1 MKRKALLCILC
12 FVFGCGTL
20 QVKTA
25 TSFGA
30 DEMDLV
36 QKAVLPMGIDCSY
49 DYDMNIWCFFNMTGS
64 GFSSTDE
71 KSVEDEKKLAD
82 SIAKEDD
89 LLVRSTY
96 GKLYS
101 NYYSMLYM
109 KGYYEKK
116 KQWKYFNLL
125 NKMIVP
131 STEYFL
137 CISERVLSKKK
148 PDIRSY
154 LEGRKAAMYRD
165 SVAATIERVS
175 VVDGFN

>member
-25 TSFGA
+25 TSFS
-30 DEMDLV
+30 DEETDLI
-36 QKAVLPMGIDCSY
+36 QKAVQPMGIDCSY
-49 DYDMNIWCFFNMTGS
+49 DYEMNVWGFFNMTGT
-64 GFSSTDE
+64 GFSATDA
-71 KSVEDEKKLAD
+71 KSVDDEKKISD
-82 SIAKEDD
+82 VIAKADD

-96 GKLYS
+96 EKLYG

-109 KGYYEKK
+109 KGSYEKK

-125 NKMIVP
+125 SKMMIP
-131 STEYFL
+131 SAEYFL
-137 CISERVLSKKK
+137 CISERVLAKKK
-148 PDIRSY
+148 PEVRSF
-154 LEGRKAAMYRD
+154 LDGRKAAIHRE
-165 SVAATIERVS
+165 SVAATIERIS